1 MRIELENVGV
11 VIAAREL
18 TLDGNQ
24 KVEVLIGKPEPRPD
38 GIDWYCPYQTI
49 GRGLGKVHY
58 GIGVD
63 TVQALV
69 HALSMVGAELYCSE
83 EYREGRLTW
92 DCGRNGNLGFPVSE
106 SIRDVLPDGR
116 QPYDESPK
124 S

>member
-1 MRIELENVGV
+1 MRIELKDVGV
-11 VIAAREL
+11 VIATREL

-49 GRGLGKVHY
+49 GRESGKVFY

-63 TVQALV
+63 TVQALIL
-69 HALSMVGAELYCSE
+69 ALSMVGAELYCSE

-92 DCGRNGNLGFPVSE
+92 DCGRNCDLGFPVPHG
-106 SIRDVLPDGR
+106 IRDVLPDGA
-116 QPYDESPK
+116 QPW
-124 S
+124 